1 MYGRTFYSVPEGT
14 ESDEGA
20 TMTVRTRVALW
31 VELDTLIRWAERQ
44 GLHLVEDELVSD
56 AHSHPRRV
64 GHDNAASAIARGH
77 EIIRSTWPQAE
88 DDVVQFGDTV
98 VSVGPD
104 RPALFRYD
112 DPSEDPA

>member
-1 MYGRTFYSVPEGT
+1 
-14 ESDEGA
+14 
-20 TMTVRTRVALW
+20 MTVRTRVALW
-31 VELDTLIRWAERQ
+31 NELDTLIRWADRQ
-44 GLHLVEDELVSD
+44 GLHLVENELISD

-64 GHDNAASAIARGH
+64 GHDNAASAIARGY
-77 EIIRSTWPQAE
+77 EIIRARWPQEE

-112 DPSEDPA
+112 DSGEDTADSG